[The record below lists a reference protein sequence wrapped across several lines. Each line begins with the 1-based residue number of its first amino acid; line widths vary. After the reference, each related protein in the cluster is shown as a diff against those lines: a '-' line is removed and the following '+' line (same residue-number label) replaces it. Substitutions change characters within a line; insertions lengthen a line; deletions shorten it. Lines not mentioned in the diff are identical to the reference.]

1 MPVRPLLDPSPARS
15 TFSEIVDTP
24 TKLNTERNL
33 LIEEEDDGDHALKG
47 PLHMPEL
54 PNTPGK
60 GNFTMDML
68 TARLK
73 DIEENP
79 DDNEP
84 LALHARCNRR
94 DSMPDR
100 ERPDEVG

>member
-1 MPVRPLLDPSPARS
+1 MPLRTILDQSPARS
-15 TFSEIVDTP
+15 TFSESTDTP

-33 LIEEEDDGDHALKG
+33 VIEDEDDGDVALKG

-54 PNTPGK
+54 PNTPGE

-73 DIEENP
+73 NIEEHP
-79 DDNEP
+79 EDNEP
-84 LALHARCNRR
+84 LALKARCNRR
-94 DSMPDR
+94 DSVPPEDGALDG
-100 ERPDEVG
+100 E